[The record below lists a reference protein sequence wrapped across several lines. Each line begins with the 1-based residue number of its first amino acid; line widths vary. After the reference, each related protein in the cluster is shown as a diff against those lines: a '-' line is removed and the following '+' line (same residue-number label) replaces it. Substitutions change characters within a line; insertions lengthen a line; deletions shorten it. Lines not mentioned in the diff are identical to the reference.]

1 MEHKI
6 GEKRIETR
14 FGKRRVQ
21 IPKPQKESYDRT

>member
-21 IPKPQKESYDRT
+21 IPKPQKENI